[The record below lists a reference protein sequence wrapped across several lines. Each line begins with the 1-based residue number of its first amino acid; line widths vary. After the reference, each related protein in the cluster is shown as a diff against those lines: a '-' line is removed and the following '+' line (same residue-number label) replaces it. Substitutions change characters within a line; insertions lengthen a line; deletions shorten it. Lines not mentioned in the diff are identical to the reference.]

1 MALNLAVIAGD
12 GVGPEVVGAALEVMQ
27 AAASAD
33 GLEYTTHDLPY
44 GGAHHLET
52 GEVITD
58 EHVEDLK
65 QFDAI
70 LLGAVGHPDV
80 KPGVLEK
87 GLLLKLRF
95 TLDQFINLRPVKL
108 FDGVATP
115 LAGKTAKEIDFDV
128 IRENTE
134 DLYTGAGGIARK
146 GTPNEIATQEMLATR
161 FGVERCLRYAFE
173 FCKAKK
179 ASGAGGGQ
187 LTLVHKTNVLTHCG
201 DLWFRAFN
209 EIGDGDYPDIERV
222 YHHVDACCM
231 YMVAKPEIYDTVVVP
246 NMFGDIITD
255 LGAAVA
261 GGMGVAASGNLDPTG
276 NAPSMFEPVHGSAPD
291 IAGQG
296 IANPVATVISVSM
309 LLRETGRIKGDDAAI
324 RAADRIE
331 AAVRKVCPN
340 FAGKS
345 MDRLGIG
352 TAEVTKMI
360 IDALDG

>member
-1 MALNLAVIAGD
+1 MASRCVRAWT
-12 GVGPEVVGAALEVMQ
+12 PEPSKARSP
-27 AAASAD
+27 ASAR
-33 GLEYTTHDLPY
+33 
-44 GGAHHLET
+44 AS
-52 GEVITD
+52 
-58 EHVEDLK
+58 
-65 QFDAI
+65 
-70 LLGAVGHPDV
+70 
-80 KPGVLEK
+80 
-87 GLLLKLRF
+87 R
-95 TLDQFINLRPVKL
+95 R
-108 FDGVATP
+108 VATP

-179 ASGAGGGQ
+179 AAGTGGGQ

-209 EIGDGDYPDIERV
+209 EIGDADYADIERV

-231 YMVAKPEIYDTVVVP
+231 YMVAKPEIYDTLVVP

-261 GGMGVAASGNLDPTG
+261 GGMGVAASGNLNPTG
-276 NAPSMFEPVHGSAPD
+276 DAPRMFEPVHGSAPD
-291 IAGQG
+291 IAGQN
-296 IANPVATVISVSM
+296 IANPVATVISVAM
-309 LLRETGRIKGDDAAI
+309 LLRETGRIKGDSAAMA
-324 RAADRIE
+324 AADRIDK
-331 AAVRKVCPN
+331 AVRAVCPK
-340 FAGKS
+340 FTGKA

-352 TAEVTKMI
+352 TDEVTKMLI
-360 IDALDG
+360 EAL